1 MARLGL
7 FLAFTTLAV
16 SGCDGARPGL
26 LDPTHGA
33 GRDLGPGSG
42 EPGDPG
48 TINDTGG
55 GDNGPPAAGTPGF
68 CGNDILTALEDPPNL
83 YFVLDRSGSM
93 SDPIDPDDPLSEPK
107 LDASRGAIET
117 VLQAV
122 GHRVQ
127 YGAAVFPSD
136 GGDGCNAGHET
147 FPTQRGDSVAAAA
160 GQSGVILTRLMNTL
174 AGYPPSGGTPAG
186 ATLRV
191 LSEPLSRLEG
201 TSYVLLFTDGGP
213 NCNYQ
218 AACTSNSCIPDIER
232 VRLQSGEVCGIDLLC
247 CSDEDF
253 SDARAGCIDEST
265 VHAIADLEASGVS
278 TYVIGLPGA
287 DPYADVLNRMAVAGG
302 RARVGNAA
310 EAYYAVDSTPDLV
323 ETLSA
328 ITLNLALS
336 CEIELSA
343 APPDANDVNVYF
355 DDDVVKSDDE
365 NGWSYTGES
374 TIQLHGE
381 ACETLMSGAVRKV
394 QIVAGC
400 PTVVR

>member
-1 MARLGL
+1 MSRLGL
-7 FLAFTTLAV
+7 FLAFAALTGGA
-16 SGCDGARPGL
+16 CDGARPDL
-26 LDPTHGA
+26 LDPTDGS
-33 GRDLGPGSG
+33 GRDLGAGSG
-42 EPGDPG
+42 DTGDPG
-48 TINDTGG
+48 SVNDTGG

-83 YFVLDRSGSM
+83 YFVVDRSGSM
-93 SDPIDPDDPLSEPK
+93 SDPMDGLSGDK

-136 GGDGCNAGHET
+136 GGDGCSAGREV
-147 FPTQRGDSVAAAA
+147 FPTQRGDSVAASA
-160 GQSGVILTRLMNTL
+160 GQSGVVLTRLMNTL
-174 AGYPPSGGTPAG
+174 AGYPPGGGTPAG

-213 NCNYQ
+213 NCNYE
-218 AACTSNSCIPDIER
+218 AACTSENCIPDIEQ
-232 VRLQSGEVCGIDLLC
+232 VQLQSGGVCGTDLLC

-253 SDARAGCIDEST
+253 VDARAGCIDETT
-265 VHAIADLEASGVS
+265 VQAIADLAASGVS

-287 DPYADVLNRMAVAGG
+287 DPYADVLNRMAIAGG
-302 RARVGNAA
+302 TPRISNAA

-323 ETLSA
+323 KTLSA

-336 CEIELSA
+336 CEIELTV
-343 APPDANDVNVYF
+343 APPDPNNVNVYF
-355 DDDVVKSDDE
+355 DDDLVESDGA
-365 NGWSYTGES
+365 NGWSYADES
-374 TIQLHGE
+374 TIQLRGE
-381 ACETLMSGAVRKV
+381 ACGTLMSGAVRKV